1 MNSTRTRSRSGKL
14 MKGIMLGAAV
24 GGAIAMLDSGT
35 RRRVAT
41 KTTSWKD
48 STMGMVERVRE
59 DPSGVMNDWQGRLK
73 SASAVLKDAINDAQ
87 SLYERVSDDIIE
99 PVKEQSSELIA
110 STKDAAEDLQEIGMK
125 VKEAGEEIKEDEGAP
140 TASSDQESIHPVDRP
155 SPVPGKIGS

>member
-48 STMGMVERVRE
+48 STMGMVDRVRE

-110 STKDAAEDLQEIGMK
+110 STKDAADDLQ
-125 VKEAGEEIKEDEGAP
+125 
-140 TASSDQESIHPVDRP
+140 
-155 SPVPGKIGS
+155 